1 MSDCADQYPPSDE
14 TRWFVQVIDTAA
26 VDEGTVDS
34 LTLNGPDGESI
45 EFDDLPATIPDDDPQ
60 GLVLLTDGDR
70 AESRRLPGAGGHA

>member
-14 TRWFVQVIDTAA
+14 TRWFVEVIDTAA

-45 EFDDLPATIPDDDPQ
+45 EFDDLPATIPDDDP
-60 GLVLLTDGDR
+60 
-70 AESRRLPGAGGHA
+70 